1 MLGAARGRSTPPAG
15 VEIVYAGLRERL
27 DELTLPALV
36 VWGGRDQVVSPRYA
50 EPLRDAL
57 PDGRLLLLP
66 EAGHVP
72 MCEQPAEVAAAVL
85 ALLQPAGP
93 QS

>member
-1 MLGAARGRSTPPAG
+1 M
-15 VEIVYAGLRERL
+15 
-27 DELTLPALV
+27 
-36 VWGGRDQVVSPRYA
+36 VSPRYA

-72 MCEQPAEVAAAVL
+72 MIERPDEVAAAVL
-85 ALLQPAGP
+85 DLHPR
-93 QS
+93 

>member
-1 MLGAARGRSTPPAG
+1 M
-15 VEIVYAGLRERL
+15 
-27 DELTLPALV
+27 
-36 VWGGRDQVVSPRYA
+36 WPRYA

-57 PDGRLLLLP
+57 PDGRLLMLP

-85 ALLQPAGP
+85 DLI
-93 QS
+93 

>member
-1 MLGAARGRSTPPAG
+1 
-15 VEIVYAGLRERL
+15 
-27 DELTLPALV
+27 
-36 VWGGRDQVVSPRYA
+36 VVSPRYA

-72 MCEQPAEVAAAVL
+72 MCEQPAEVAATVL
-85 ALLQPAGP
+85 GLFASGGDRNPLV
-93 QS
+93 